1 MANIILPP
9 NMPIELEIDY
19 WKDKLKGLNPLD
31 LNTDYPKS
39 NVQNTTKTSIEFSIG
54 EEIIKQLNLL
64 SERHNVSL
72 FVALLTAYKILLYRY
87 SNHED
92 ICVGNAVLC
101 TADDEKGETFV
112 NTVILRSE
120 INGSNHFE
128 ELLQRVNSLVNDA
141 YEHLNV
147 PFGKIADLL
156 IKDQDLTLNDVF
168 RAVFIMQDES
178 DGPGSLLTSHTSAA
192 DLIFILKEKDDDL
205 QGVIESNADLYK
217 EETILHFIDHHRV

>member
-31 LNTDYPKS
+31 LNTDYPRS
-39 NVQNTTKTSIEFSIG
+39 NGQNTTKISIDFSIG

-72 FVALLTAYKILLYRY
+72 FVTLLTAYKILLYRY

-101 TADDEKGETFV
+101 TADDEKAETFV
-112 NTVILRSE
+112 NTLVLRSD
-120 INGSNHFE
+120 INGNNHFE

-147 PFGKIADLL
+147 PFAKIADLR
-156 IKDQDLTLNDVF
+156 V
-168 RAVFIMQDES
+168 
-178 DGPGSLLTSHTSAA
+178 
-192 DLIFILKEKDDDL
+192 KEQAL
-205 QGVIESNADLYK
+205 RMI
-217 EETILHFIDHHRV
+217 